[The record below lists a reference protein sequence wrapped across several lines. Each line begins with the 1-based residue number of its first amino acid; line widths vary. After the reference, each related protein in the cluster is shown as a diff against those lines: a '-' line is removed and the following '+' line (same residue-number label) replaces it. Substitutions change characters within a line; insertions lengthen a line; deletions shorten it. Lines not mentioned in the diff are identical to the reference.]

1 MLTLLSPSKSQDFS
15 KEKPLSVFTQSAF
28 HKESLELI
36 NSLRKLKVPEIM
48 ELMDLSKSLAELN
61 FNRYKEFTLPF
72 NLDNA
77 KQAILSFTGD
87 VYTDIDVDNYTQ
99 DDFNFANHHLRIIS
113 GLYGLLKPLDL
124 IQPYRLEMGI
134 KLSGEWGKDLYA
146 FWDGKITNLLNQE
159 LENHKI
165 KALINLASNEYF
177 SAVKPKLLKAEIIT
191 PVFKEFK
198 NGKYQVIA
206 IFAKR
211 ARGGMAN
218 YIIQNKIDNIEALK
232 DFNIGGYNFD
242 SKLSSEKELVFTRI
256 MK

>member
-15 KEKPLSVFTQSAF
+15 RDKSFPVFTQSVF
-28 HKESLELI
+28 QNESLELI
-36 NSLRKLKVPEIM
+36 QTLRKLDIPQIM
-48 ELMDLSKSLAELN
+48 ELMDLSKQLAELN

-72 NLDNA
+72 SLDNA

-87 VYTDIDVDNYTQ
+87 VYTDIDVNNYTKE
-99 DDFNFANHHLRIIS
+99 DFNFANQHLRIIS

-124 IQPYRLEMGI
+124 IQPYRLEMSI
-134 KLSGEWGKDLYA
+134 KLAGAWGKDLYA
-146 FWDGKITNLLNQE
+146 FWGDKITKLLNQE
-159 LENHKI
+159 LEQHKVKTI
-165 KALINLASNEYF
+165 VNLASNEYY

-191 PVFKEFK
+191 PVFKEYK
-198 NGKYQVIA
+198 NGKRQVIA

-211 ARGGMAN
+211 ARGAMAN
-218 YIIQNKIDNIEALK
+218 YIIKNQIDSIEALK

-242 SKLSSEKELVFTRI
+242 STLSSEKELVFTRI